1 MIYWIAAVL
10 VFIAA
15 MSVASFIHL
24 YPGYVESVI
33 KPSPGTKDWW
43 VEFRFTVVTM
53 FGLATVIPA
62 VVLVAAIVIDII
74 SVLNGQGRRL

>member
-10 VFIAA
+10 TFIAA

-24 YPGYVESVI
+24 YPGYIESVI

-43 VEFRFTVVTM
+43 IEFRFTVVTM
-53 FGLATVIPA
+53 FGLATVIPSI
-62 VVLVAAIVIDII
+62 VLLFAITIDII
-74 SVLNGQGRRL
+74 SILSGKGNVL